1 MTLSDRDLELLADRI
16 GVDGPRVEPVSDE
29 RCPECGATISRTN
42 SLGEIGHRPGCPRRE
57 ERYHG
62 RAGRRELGGGMVIAD
77 E

>member
-1 MTLSDRDLELLADRI
+1 MALSDQDLERLGQVT
-16 GVDGPRVEPVSDE
+16 GVDGPRVEPVSNE
-29 RCPECGATISRTN
+29 RCPECRATISRTN

-62 RAGRRELGGGMVIAD
+62 RAGRRELGGGRVVVD